1 MNTANEALTEV
12 LPPTRVSKDIKVL
25 LNKIAKEKDRS
36 VAFLIRQA
44 ISKFYADYGGQKVNK
59 GGSDG

>member
-44 ISKFYADYGGQKVNK
+44 ISKFYADYGG
-59 GGSDG
+59 